1 MDASSSGPR
10 SQPSKAALAIFW
22 GGLIAGVLDL
32 IYATASVVLGGY
44 PAIVLPQAIA
54 TGLLGVKSF
63 QGGVP
68 TAVLGIALEFLITF
82 VATTVYYG
90 ASRRLTFLIRQAV
103 LWGLLYG
110 VAIYFF
116 MNFIVVPLS
125 AAPKFDHTWASRA
138 SDFAVHMFFIG
149 LPMALAVRRYS
160 SRE

>member
-1 MDASSSGPR
+1 MDASVSEPR
-10 SQPSKAALAIFW
+10 SQSSKAALAIFW

-32 IYATASVVLGGY
+32 IYATASVVLKGY

-54 TGLLGVKSF
+54 TGLLGAKSF

-82 VATTVYYG
+82 VAAAVYYG
-90 ASRRLTFLIRQAV
+90 ASRRLTFLTRQAV

-110 VAIYFF
+110 IAIYFF

-125 AAPKFDHTWASRA
+125 AAPKFKHTPVSIA
-138 SDFAVHMFFIG
+138 SDFVVHMVFIG

-160 SRE
+160 ARE